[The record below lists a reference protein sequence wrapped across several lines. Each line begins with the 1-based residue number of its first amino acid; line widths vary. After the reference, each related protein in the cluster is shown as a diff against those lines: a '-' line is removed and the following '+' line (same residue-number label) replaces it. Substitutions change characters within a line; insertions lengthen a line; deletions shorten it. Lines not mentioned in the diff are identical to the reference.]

1 MPMLNLIIFLF
12 GLAVGSFLNSIVF
25 RYNTGERVTKGRSRC
40 FNCGKELSWAELIPV
55 LSFLIQRGKCKNCSS
70 KISWQYPAGEFL
82 TGILFL
88 AFFIEWQKKF
98 FDRPALLVFWF
109 LIAAFLILIT
119 LYDVKHKIIPDSF
132 SYSFLALAFLSKF
145 IFFEINLLDLFL
157 SLLQAIFLFC
167 LWFFWRGRWMG
178 LGDAKLMIGGGI
190 FLGFPGSIYAALLGF
205 WIGAI
210 FGILLLLGSS
220 GITIKSEIPFG
231 PFLVL
236 GIIFAFLFP
245 DFLNYFNF
253 FYA

>member
-40 FNCGKELSWAELIPV
+40 FNCGKELSWAVLIP
-55 LSFLIQRGKCKNCSS
+55 
-70 KISWQYPAGEFL
+70 
-82 TGILFL
+82 
-88 AFFIEWQKKF
+88 
-98 FDRPALLVFWF
+98 
-109 LIAAFLILIT
+109 

-157 SLLQAIFLFC
+157 SLLPALFLFC
-167 LWFFWRGRWMG
+167 LWFFSRGRWMG

-231 PFLVL
+231 PFLV
-236 GIIFAFLFP
+236 IP
-245 DFLNYFNF
+245 EEP
-253 FYA
+253 

>member
-132 SYSFLALAFLSKF
+132 FY
-145 IFFEINLLDLFL
+145 
-157 SLLQAIFLFC
+157 
-167 LWFFWRGRWMG
+167 
-178 LGDAKLMIGGGI
+178 
-190 FLGFPGSIYAALLGF
+190 
-205 WIGAI
+205 
-210 FGILLLLGSS
+210 
-220 GITIKSEIPFG
+220 
-231 PFLVL
+231 
-236 GIIFAFLFP
+236 FAFGFSRAVAGWVWGTR
-245 DFLNYFNF
+245 N
-253 FYA
+253 